1 MLTLH
6 VLASG
11 SKGNAALVTDD
22 ARPDG
27 FLIDCGICK
36 RDLLSG
42 LENAGFA
49 PQDVTDILITHDH
62 SDHTKGLGVCTRAL
76 SQAGAHVR
84 VRTSRAVR
92 EASAP
97 LEEAL
102 EADGIVFEPFRAGE
116 ALTVCGMQV
125 HPFPTSHDAAESFGF
140 RVECGR
146 DALAYL
152 TDTGRVTPE
161 AHEALQYVRLLA
173 LEANHDGQM
182 LREGPYPY
190 AIKRRIASDTGH
202 LSNAQAAAEL
212 EELLGSMG
220 AGMLEAV
227 VAMHVSQENNLYS
240 LAQSTLADVLARF
253 GHTARAHVAHQ
264 RTPMTLT

>member
-1 MLTLH
+1 MLRLH

-11 SKGNAALVTDD
+11 SKGNAAIVEDD
-22 ARPDG
+22 GCAG
-27 FLIDCGICK
+27 SVLIDCGICK
-36 RDLLSG
+36 RDLLTSC
-42 LENAGFA
+42 EAANVR
-49 PQDVTDILITHDH
+49 PETITDILITHDH
-62 SDHTKGLGVCTRAL
+62 ADHTKGLGVCARAL
-76 SQAGAHVR
+76 SKLGACVR
-84 VRTSRAVR
+84 VRTSRAIR

-102 EADGIVFEPFRAGE
+102 EAEGITFEPFRAGD
-116 ALTVCGMQV
+116 ALTLGSMQV

-173 LEANHDGQM
+173 LEANHDAQM

-190 AIKRRIASDTGH
+190 AIKRRIASDAGH

-212 EELLGSMG
+212 EELLSSLG

-240 LAQSTLADVLARF
+240 LAQGTLAEVLERY
-253 GHTARAHVAHQ
+253 GHTARAQVARQ
-264 RTPMTLT
+264 RTPVSVG